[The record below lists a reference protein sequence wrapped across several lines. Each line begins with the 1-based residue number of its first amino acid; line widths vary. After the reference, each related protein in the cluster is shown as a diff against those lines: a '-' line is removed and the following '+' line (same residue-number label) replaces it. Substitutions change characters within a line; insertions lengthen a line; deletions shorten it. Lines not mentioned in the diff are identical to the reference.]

1 MGGYHTVEGV
11 FWGLVVFVVFII
23 VVAYHTRLK

>member
-1 MGGYHTVEGV
+1 MWGYHTVEGV

-23 VVAYHTRLK
+23 ILACNTKT